1 MRYLTP
7 TNTSEPTLAAYKNK
21 RAAIVPDE
29 FQFSLPQLFVT
40 VNISTFDHS
49 LPFFL
54 PRCLKFHALFAFF
67 ASLFAHS
74 VTLYAKVRPS
84 DFFHSAASATS
95 ADAAELSMRH
105 VVALNQNITLLTKTK
120 ENHVRDCS

>member
-1 MRYLTP
+1 M
-7 TNTSEPTLAAYKNK
+7 
-21 RAAIVPDE
+21 PDL
-29 FQFSLPQLFVT
+29 FQFSLPQLFAS

-54 PRCLKFHALFAFF
+54 PRSLKFHALFAFF

-74 VTLYAKVRPS
+74 VTLYANERPS
-84 DFFHSAASATS
+84 DFFRSDASTTSDDATAS
-95 ADAAELSMRH
+95 VPTRSLVD
-105 VVALNQNITLLTKTK
+105 LNKNITLLTKTK